1 MDLCSRSVEFRA
13 DTSAGDGDGRT
24 LEGYAAVFDQDTEIN
39 SWEGRFTERIAKG
52 AFKKTLRERKPIM
65 QYDHGRDSRVGSVP
79 IGVYEDIREDEHG
92 LFVSGRVFDNPVV
105 EPIRQAIEGGA
116 VTGMSFK
123 FRVTRD
129 EWFDKNGK
137 RVRGDEISKL
147 LWEPGDRGPL
157 ARTIREVS
165 LYEAGPVSTPAYAGT
180 SVGVRMTEQDR
191 EALAAEYRR
200 TMAEAEAEHDI
211 ERWLDAETQWQNDVR
226 TWLEAETEYR
236 KAVLVWLSAESD
248 YQTSIEADAARQG
261 TSDPVE
267 TPEADAARSRGTS
280 NREDTIT
287 PSITRS
293 IPMTLEELRARLA
306 EIDVRQ
312 ADLGEEFRD
321 AEMPEGEQKEWD
333 GLDAERAKVTASI
346 SRIEARI
353 ARLGE
358 LAEAGSTERGTDSG
372 SPAFHRSRDIH
383 DIDALR
389 REARSEEDF
398 VERLH
403 DNARRATEKMHFSPQ
418 VSRDAAQE
426 RIESLLINVD
436 SKGDLAKRILV
447 TGTATYERAFG
458 KVALSQSTQGLSTE
472 EARALALGANTAS
485 GSNGGFA
492 VPVQLDPTVIHTS
505 AIDINPLRGLAR
517 VVQIT
522 GKEWQGVT
530 SGNGIVVSRGTEATG
545 TDGSSPT
552 FAQPTVRAE
561 RVSAFIPFSFEIEQD
576 WSALRQEITLMLG
589 EAKDAEEAASFLTGD
604 GTGINPQGLLT
615 GITSSQD
622 VAGSVPPAFVSGDI
636 YGLEEALPVRYRAN
650 ARFLAAKATYN
661 RVRQIDTAGGAD
673 LWERLGAGL
682 PSQLIGYP
690 LHEASRMDGYPK
702 TAAAKRVLVLGDFR
716 NFLIVDRIGMNVE
729 LVPHVFTAGTGSTI
743 VPSGQRGLF
752 AVWRNNSKVLVPDA
766 FRVLKTKA
774 S

>member
-13 DTSAGDGDGRT
+13 NTAAGDGDGRT

-129 EWFDKNGK
+129 EWTDKNGK

-165 LYEAGPVSTPAYAGT
+165 LFEAGPVSTPAYAGT

-200 TMAEAEAEHDI
+200 TMAETEAEQDVVRWLEAEAHHE
-211 ERWLDAETQWQNDVR
+211 NDVR
-226 TWLEAETEYR
+226 TWLDAETEYR
-236 KAVLVWLSAESD
+236 KAVSLWLAAESE
-248 YQTSIEADAARQG
+248 YKTSIETDAARTG
-261 TSDPVE
+261 TSAPIE

-280 NREDTIT
+280 NREDTNT
-287 PSITRS
+287 PILKRS

-306 EIDVRQ
+306 EIDVRLSDIG
-312 ADLGEEFRD
+312 AEYRD
-321 AEMPEGEQKEWD
+321 AELPEAEQAEWD
-333 GLDAERAKVTASI
+333 GLDAERAKVASSI
-346 SRIEARI
+346 ERIEARI
-353 ARLGE
+353 KRMGE
-358 LAEAGSTERGTDSG
+358 LADTGSTERGTDTG
-372 SPAFHRSRDIH
+372 TPAFHARRDIH
-383 DIDALR
+383 DIDAIR

-398 VERLH
+398 VERLQ

-426 RIESLLINVD
+426 RIERLLVNVD

-458 KVALSQSTQGLSTE
+458 KAALSQSLQGLTAE
-472 EARALALGANTAS
+472 EARALALGADVAS

-530 SGNGIVVSRGTEATG
+530 SANGIVVSRGTEASA

-552 FAQPTVRAE
+552 LAQPKVRAE
-561 RVSAFIPFSFEIEQD
+561 RVSAFVPFSFEIEQD
-576 WSALRQEITLMLG
+576 WSAMRQEITLMLG
-589 EAKDAEEAASFLTGD
+589 EAKDAEEAGSFLTGD
-604 GTGINPQGLLT
+604 GLGVNPQGLLT
-615 GITSSQD
+615 GVGAGQD
-622 VAGSVPPAFVSGDI
+622 VAGSISPALTSGDI
-636 YGLEEALPVRYRAN
+636 YALEEALPNRYRAN
-650 ARFLAAKATYN
+650 ARFLGAKATYN
-661 RVRQIDTAGGAD
+661 RIRQIDTAGGAD

-690 LHEASRMDGYPK
+690 LHEASKMDGYPK

-716 NFLIVDRIGMNVE
+716 NFLIVDRIGMSIE
-729 LVPHVFTAGTGSTI
+729 LVPHVFATSGGAI
-743 VPSGQRGLF
+743 VPTGQRGLF